1 MAESTA
7 DKARKARRRAFDQ
20 DYPRGASRG
29 GTDRLVM
36 DLTRGKEKLID
47 KFGGRYANESEQR
60 AANLMQQRRR
70 LDTAKTAARA
80 TAIEKRTAAKKA
92 EKTLMT
98 GATGG
103 AAKKQAP
110 KSATNKA
117 TEKMKSTPKVK
128 ITGTASSKPQV
139 SGSMS
144 KSQPKTTTKPKT
156 IGTGPNKA
164 KVTPMPPAKKSAKG
178 LPTTGRQNV
187 KKKTK

>member
-1 MAESTA
+1 MADSTA
-7 DKARKARRRAFDQ
+7 DKARKARRRASDQ

-36 DLTRGKEKLID
+36 DLTRGKASVLQRI
-47 KFGGRYANESEQR
+47 GGRYVNEEEQR

-103 AAKKQAP
+103 PAKKQAP
-110 KSATNKA
+110 KPATKKA
-117 TEKMKSTPKVK
+117 
-128 ITGTASSKPQV
+128 AA
-139 SGSMS
+139 
-144 KSQPKTTTKPKT
+144 KPKT

-164 KVTPMPPAKKSAKG
+164 KVTPMSPAKKSAKG
-178 LPTTGRQNV
+178 IPTTGRQNV
-187 KKKTK
+187 KKGKK

>member
-7 DKARKARRRAFDQ
+7 DKARKARKRAFDQ

-70 LDTAKTAARA
+70 LDTAKTAARGN
-80 TAIEKRTAAKKA
+80 AIEKRVAAKKA

-110 KSATNKA
+110 KPATKKA
-117 TEKMKSTPKVK
+117 
-128 ITGTASSKPQV
+128 AA
-139 SGSMS
+139 
-144 KSQPKTTTKPKT
+144 KT

-164 KVTPMPPAKKSAKG
+164 KVTPMSPAKKNAKG
-178 LPTTGRQNV
+178 IPTTGRQNV
-187 KKKTK
+187 KKKAK

>member
-70 LDTAKTAARA
+70 LDTAKTAARGN
-80 TAIEKRTAAKKA
+80 AIEKRVAAKKA

-110 KSATNKA
+110 KPATKKA
-117 TEKMKSTPKVK
+117 
-128 ITGTASSKPQV
+128 AA
-139 SGSMS
+139 
-144 KSQPKTTTKPKT
+144 KT

-164 KVTPMPPAKKSAKG
+164 KVTPMSPAKKSAKG
-178 LPTTGRQNV
+178 IPTTGRQNV
-187 KKKTK
+187 KKKAK

>member
-1 MAESTA
+1 MADSTA
-7 DKARKARRRAFDQ
+7 DKARKARNRASDQ
-20 DYPRGASRG
+20 DYPRGYSRG

-36 DLTRGKEKLID
+36 DLTRGKASVLQKI
-47 KFGGRYANESEQR
+47 GGRYVNEEEQR

-70 LDTAKTAARA
+70 LDTAKTAARGN
-80 TAIEKRTAAKKA
+80 AIEKRVAAKKA

-110 KSATNKA
+110 KPATKKA
-117 TEKMKSTPKVK
+117 
-128 ITGTASSKPQV
+128 AA
-139 SGSMS
+139 
-144 KSQPKTTTKPKT
+144 KPKT

-164 KVTPMPPAKKSAKG
+164 KVTPMPPAKKNAKG

-187 KKKTK
+187 KKGKK

>member
-1 MAESTA
+1 MADSTA
-7 DKARKARRRAFDQ
+7 DKARKARKRAFDQ

-47 KFGGRYANESEQR
+47 KFGGRYVNAEEQR

-70 LDTAKTAARA
+70 LDTGKTAARGN
-80 TAIEKRTAAKKA
+80 AIEKRVAAKKA
-92 EKTLMT
+92 AKTLIT

-110 KSATNKA
+110 KPATKKA
-117 TEKMKSTPKVK
+117 
-128 ITGTASSKPQV
+128 AAA
-139 SGSMS
+139 
-144 KSQPKTTTKPKT
+144 KPKT

-164 KVTPMPPAKKSAKG
+164 KVTPMSPAKKNAKG
-178 LPTTGRQNV
+178 LPKTGRQNV
-187 KKKTK
+187 KKKAK

>member
-1 MAESTA
+1 MNCSQKKIVRSSNKEITMAESTA

-20 DYPRGASRG
+20 DYPRGTSRG

-103 AAKKQAP
+103 AKKAAP
-110 KSATNKA
+110 KPATKKA
-117 TEKMKSTPKVK
+117 
-128 ITGTASSKPQV
+128 AAA
-139 SGSMS
+139 
-144 KSQPKTTTKPKT
+144 KPKT

>member
-1 MAESTA
+1 MNCSQKKIVRSSNKEITMAESTA

-20 DYPRGASRG
+20 DYPRGTSRG

-47 KFGGRYANESEQR
+47 KFGGRYVNEEEQR

-103 AAKKQAP
+103 TKKAAP
-110 KSATNKA
+110 KPATKKA
-117 TEKMKSTPKVK
+117 
-128 ITGTASSKPQV
+128 AAA
-139 SGSMS
+139 
-144 KSQPKTTTKPKT
+144 KPKT

-164 KVTPMPPAKKSAKG
+164 KVTPMSPAKKSAKG
-178 LPTTGRQNV
+178 IPTTGRQNV
-187 KKKTK
+187 KKGKK

>member
-103 AAKKQAP
+103 AKKAAP
-110 KSATNKA
+110 KPVTKKA
-117 TEKMKSTPKVK
+117 
-128 ITGTASSKPQV
+128 AAA
-139 SGSMS
+139 
-144 KSQPKTTTKPKT
+144 KPKT

-164 KVTPMPPAKKSAKG
+164 KVTPMSPAKKSAKG
-178 LPTTGRQNV
+178 IPTTGRQNV
-187 KKKTK
+187 KKKAK

>member
-7 DKARKARRRAFDQ
+7 DKARKARRRASDQ

-36 DLTRGKEKLID
+36 DLTRGKASVLQRI
-47 KFGGRYANESEQR
+47 GGRYVNEEEQR

-98 GATGG
+98 GTTGG

-110 KSATNKA
+110 KPATKKA
-117 TEKMKSTPKVK
+117 
-128 ITGTASSKPQV
+128 AAA
-139 SGSMS
+139 
-144 KSQPKTTTKPKT
+144 KPKT

-164 KVTPMPPAKKSAKG
+164 KVTPMSPAKKSAKG
-178 LPTTGRQNV
+178 IPTTGRQNV
-187 KKKTK
+187 KKKAK